1 MIIII
6 LFNSSTCRQPTIALV
21 ATKEDNPDVGNEDI
35 VTESRDLIKKA
46 HKHYNSQVYL
56 YSDIIQIPH
65 IHNADQKENVETPAM
80 LKRFLASLG
89 THFNQ
94 KSSALVPLNW
104 EGYSK

>member
-6 LFNSSTCRQPTIALV
+6 MFNSSTCKQPIIALV
-21 ATKEDNPDVGNEDI
+21 ATKEDNSEIGNEVI
-35 VTESRDLIKKA
+35 VTESRDFIKKA
-46 HKHYNSQVYL
+46 RKHYNSQVYL
-56 YSDIIQIPH
+56 YSDIVRIPH
-65 IHNADQKENVETPAM
+65 IYNTDQKENVETPAR